1 MNLREALALAPI
13 CVLCLWIGVRPQPLI
28 DVIKPDVE
36 AVAALYAESEMQVAA
51 NVAHANRR
59 QVNDTWTRPSNN

>member
-1 MNLREALALAPI
+1 MAGITVHDHQPPRECLALAPI

-36 AVAALYAESEMQVAA
+36 AVAALYADGPLERAE
-51 NVAHANRR
+51 
-59 QVNDTWTRPSNN
+59 